1 MKLPYGEW
9 KPDVGGPNSGVATT
23 ADGVLPQASATGL
36 GYGPAASLVTAT
48 GAEALSGEPKGMIS
62 ALKAD
67 GSYAVIAATETTIEM
82 MDSSYQWSDIESGR
96 TGAGELDTS
105 FAQFGKFVLNTNTVD
120 GFKAYDVDAGGANSA
135 VSAAPAARQVFV
147 TNNLV
152 VACGISTNNRRMQS
166 SAIGD
171 HTNWTT
177 QGADGVTF
185 PDGGALIGGRDMK
198 SGAAVLFQENA
209 IRLMQ
214 FTGAGATLYTISKVA
229 DGRGAVSDRAIVA
242 FDGMCFF
249 VATDG
254 IYKLTLGGGLEPI
267 GAEKVNRWLAGV
279 VSAAD
284 YAKIVAAVDP
294 FQKVVWF
301 QLPNIGKLLGYDWQ
315 LNVFFTATVSSTY
328 LSRIATPGISIDSVS
343 DAIDS
348 VGQAIDSRVWSGG
361 GLLFGAL
368 DSAYKFA
375 TFSGSSLE
383 ATLQTCDTALPQSA
397 MVNWCTPDSDAQG
410 SLIYLGVSDNRH
422 TDLTW
427 KEAATKQTSGRVG
440 LRGRGKMF
448 ALKEVIPAGA
458 EWTFAN
464 GMDDVEVSAGG
475 FR

>member
-1 MKLPYGEW
+1 MKLGYGEF

-23 ADGVLPQASATGL
+23 ADNVLPQASAAGL
-36 GYGPAASLVTAT
+36 GYGPMPGLVTAT
-48 GAEALSGEPKGMIS
+48 GAEALSAAPKGMIS

-67 GSYAVIAATETTIEM
+67 GSYAVIAATDTTIEM
-82 MDSSYQWSDIESGR
+82 MDSSYQWSDIETGR
-96 TGAGELDTS
+96 TGVDELDTS
-105 FAQFGKFVLNTNTVD
+105 FAQFGKYVLNTNTVD
-120 GFKAYDVDAGGANSA
+120 GFKAYDVDAGGSNSA

-152 VACGISTNNRRMQS
+152 VACGVASNNRRMQS

-254 IYKLTLGGGLEPI
+254 IYKFSLGGGIEPI
-267 GAEKVNRWLAGV
+267 GAEKVNRWLAGL
-279 VSAAD
+279 VSASD

-315 LNVFFTATVSSTY
+315 LNVFFTATVTTTY

-343 DAIDS
+343 DSIDS

-368 DSAYKFA
+368 DGSYKFA

-383 ATLQTCDTALPQSA
+383 ATLQTCDTALPQGV

-410 SLIYLGVSDNRH
+410 SLIYLGVSDNRY

-427 KEAATKQTSGRVG
+427 KEAATKRPSGRAG
-440 LRGRGKMF
+440 LRGFGKVF
-448 ALKEVIPAGA
+448 ALKEVIPAG
-458 EWTFAN
+458 ENWTFAN
-464 GMDDVEVSAGG
+464 GMDDVELSPGG
-475 FR
+475 LK